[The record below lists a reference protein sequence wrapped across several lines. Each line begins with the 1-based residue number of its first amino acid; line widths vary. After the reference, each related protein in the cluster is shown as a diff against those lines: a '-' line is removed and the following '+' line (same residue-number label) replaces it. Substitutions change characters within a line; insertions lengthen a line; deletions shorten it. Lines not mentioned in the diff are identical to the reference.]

1 MGLRLVEKKGRAGN
15 AARDQDRLE
24 GVKRGEA
31 ENVVKGRKGAKEGN
45 AGESSGGK
53 GRVGGSGAGGS
64 GPGAVKREPA
74 DPRYTYM
81 SSDDDDDDDDQEGPR
96 VDIERINL
104 VSSDEE
110 EEGEDGKTRDG
121 TKWGL
126 KPVRL
131 DRREHR
137 ERGVGVSTEA
147 TDTGIAK
154 GRRRSSATKDDGLS
168 VASEHVKAER
178 GGKGRERAKDVQFLR
193 DERRWRGVY
202 QDDEE
207 EGGISSMFRASYLHL
222 CRFQTHSDRR
232 SQIRAD
238 QRR

>member
-15 AARDQDRLE
+15 AARDQDRVE

-31 ENVVKGRKGAKEGN
+31 EKVVKGRKRAKEGN

-53 GRVGGSGAGGS
+53 GRAGGS
-64 GPGAVKREPA
+64 APGPVKREPA

-81 SSDDDDDDDDQEGPR
+81 SSDDDDDDDDLEGPR
-96 VDIERINL
+96 VDIEQINL
-104 VSSDEE
+104 VNSDEE

-147 TDTGIAK
+147 TDTGAVK
-154 GRRRSSATKDDGLS
+154 GRRRSSATKDDGLPVS
-168 VASEHVKAER
+168 SEPVKAER
-178 GGKGRERAKDVQFLR
+178 GGKGRERPKDVQFLR

-207 EGGISSMFRASYLHL
+207 EGEVSSMSRASYHYL
-222 CRFQTHSDRR
+222 CKFPSHTDRR
-232 SQIRAD
+232 S
-238 QRR
+238 